1 MNLHRLDLV
10 SLSLFALVVRS
21 GSISK
26 GAELAHLAIGAAS
39 KRIADLESSIGT
51 ELFERHSRGITLTAA
66 GEALK
71 HHAQRILNDVDL
83 MTADLSDYA
92 AGVVGAVR
100 LWANTSAITQF
111 LPSDI
116 AAFTAANPEIRIE
129 LEEQNSEQIAL
140 AVIDGHADF
149 GIMADQMP
157 TLGLQ
162 TTLYRRDRLVLV
174 VPNGHPLAQRKSAS
188 FDNALEFDFVS
199 LAQNT
204 SLAKRLQLATSLSG
218 GRLKLRIQVRSFDAM
233 CLMVAAGLGIAV
245 LPDAAVRPHLRS
257 MGLHKIGLSD
267 EWAHRELLICARDL
281 NALPKPARR
290 LVNHLI
296 GSSPTAG
303 ADAAPEDAKPNKVS
317 TR

>member
-51 ELFERHSRGITLTAA
+51 ALFERHSRGITLTAA

-92 AGVVGAVR
+92 AGVVGTVR

-111 LPSDI
+111 LPADF
-116 AAFTAANPEIRIE
+116 AAFTSANPAIRIQ

-140 AVIDGHADF
+140 AVVDGHADF

-162 TTLYRRDRLVLV
+162 TTPYRRDRLVLV
-174 VPNGHPLAQRKSAS
+174 VPAGHPLARRKSVT
-188 FDNALEFDFVS
+188 FDDALEFDFVS
-199 LAQNT
+199 LTHNT
-204 SLAKRLQLATSLSG
+204 SLAKRLHLATGLSS

-245 LPDAAVRPHLRS
+245 LPDAAARPHIRS
-257 MGLHKIGLSD
+257 MGLCKIGLSED
-267 EWAHRELLICARDL
+267 WAERQLLICARDL
-281 NALPKPARR
+281 NALPKPARL
-290 LVNHLI
+290 LVNHLTR
-296 GSSPTAG
+296 SVP
-303 ADAAPEDAKPNKVS
+303 DAAP
-317 TR
+317 T

>member
-51 ELFERHSRGITLTAA
+51 PLFERHSRGITLTAA

-71 HHAQRILNDVDL
+71 HHAQRILNDVDQ

-100 LWANTSAITQF
+100 LWANTSAVTQF

-116 AAFTAANPEIRIE
+116 AAFATANPAIRIE

-140 AVIDGHADF
+140 AVVDGHADF
-149 GIMADQMP
+149 GIMADQTP

-174 VPNGHPLAQRKSAS
+174 VPDGHPLVRRKPVS
-188 FDNALEFDFVS
+188 FEDALEFDFVS
-199 LAQNT
+199 LTHTT
-204 SLAKRLQLATSLSG
+204 SLAKRLHLATRLAD

-245 LPDAAVRPHLRS
+245 LPDAAARPHIRS
-257 MGLHKIGLSD
+257 MGLHKIALTED
-267 EWAHRELLICARDL
+267 WAERQLLICARDL
-281 NALPKPARR
+281 NALPKPARL
-290 LVNHLI
+290 LVNHLVRS
-296 GSSPTAG
+296 GP
-303 ADAAPEDAKPNKVS
+303 DAESDTTP
-317 TR
+317 

>member
-39 KRIADLESSIGT
+39 KRIADLEAAIGT

-83 MTADLSDYA
+83 MSADLSDYA
-92 AGVVGAVR
+92 AGVVGVVR
-100 LWANTSAITQF
+100 LWANTSSITQF

-129 LEEQNSEQIAL
+129 LEEQDSEQVAL
-140 AVIDGHADF
+140 AVVDGHADF

-162 TTLYRRDRLVLV
+162 TTLYRRDHLVLV
-174 VPNGHPLAQRKSAS
+174 VPKGHTLARRKTMS
-188 FDNALEFDFVS
+188 FDDALEFDFVS
-199 LAQNT
+199 LSRNT
-204 SLAKRLQLATSLSG
+204 SLAKRLQLATDVSG

-257 MGLHKIGLSD
+257 MELHRIGLS
-267 EWAHRELLICARDL
+267 ENWAHRELLICARDL
-281 NALPKPARR
+281 NALPKPARL
-290 LVNHLI
+290 LVNHLTRAT
-296 GSSPTAG
+296 PDTA
-303 ADAAPEDAKPNKVS
+303 S
-317 TR
+317 TD

>member
-39 KRIADLESSIGT
+39 KRITDLESTIGT
-51 ELFERHSRGITLTAA
+51 ELFERHSRGITLTVA

-83 MTADLSDYA
+83 MTADMSDYA
-92 AGVVGAVR
+92 AGVVGVVR
-100 LWANTSAITQF
+100 LWANTSAVTQF

-116 AAFTAANPEIRIE
+116 AAFNAANPEIRIE
-129 LEEQNSEQIAL
+129 LEEQDSEQVAL
-140 AVIDGHADF
+140 AVVDGMADF

-162 TTLYRRDRLVLV
+162 TMPYRHDHLVLV
-174 VPNGHPLAQRKSAS
+174 VPGGHPLTRRESVA
-188 FDNALEFDFVS
+188 FVDALEFDFVS
-199 LAQNT
+199 LSRNT
-204 SLAKRLQLATSLSG
+204 SLAKRLQAAIAFSG
-218 GRLKLRIQVRSFDAM
+218 GQLKLRIQVRSFDAM

-245 LPDAAVRPHLRS
+245 LPDAAADPHLRS
-257 MGLHKIGLSD
+257 MGFHKIALSED
-267 EWAHRELLICARDL
+267 WAHRELLICARDL
-281 NALPKPARR
+281 KALRKPARL
-290 LVNHLI
+290 LVDHLI
-296 GSSPTAG
+296 RP
-303 ADAAPEDAKPNKVS
+303 APETAP